1 MKIIM
6 CVALSAD
13 GKIAD
18 SNGNGDFSSVEDKKQ
33 FRNFLHSDKVDAF
46 IAGRKTA
53 EEFGKRLCYKPLYI
67 LTNSFVGRNYFDDYK
82 KLPNSNFALLGGV
95 KTYQYF
101 LSKKLVDEVRLTVE
115 KNIFFGSGLDFDF
128 SLYEKDFKVLKKI
141 DLSYK
146 TELIIYK
153 KIPVVGISIR

>member
-18 SNGNGDFSSVEDKKQ
+18 SNGNGDFSSGEDKKQ
-33 FRNFLHSDKVDAF
+33 FREFLHSNKVDAF

-53 EEFGKRLCYKPLYI
+53 EEFGERLYYKPLYI
-67 LTNSFVGRNYFDDYK
+67 FTNSFVGRNYFDDWIR
-82 KLPNSNFALLGGV
+82 LPNLNFALLGGV

-115 KNIFFGSGLDFDF
+115 KNIFLGGGLDFDF
-128 SLYEKDFKVLKKI
+128 SLYEKDFKVIKKI

-146 TELIIYK
+146 TELILYK
-153 KIPVVGISIR
+153 KLDKLKV

>member
-1 MKIIM
+1 MKIVM

-18 SNGNGDFSSVEDKKQ
+18 SNGDFSSVEDKKQ
-33 FRNFLHSDKVDAF
+33 FREFLHSDKVDAF

-53 EEFGKRLCYKPLYI
+53 EEFGERLYYKPLYI
-67 LTNSFVGRNYFDDYK
+67 LTNSCVGKYCFNDWTR
-82 KLPNSNFALLGGV
+82 LPNLNFVLLGGV

-115 KNIFFGSGLDFDF
+115 KNIFLGGGLDFDF
-128 SLYEKDFKVLKKI
+128 SLYEKDFKVIKKI
-141 DLSYK
+141 DLSSK
-146 TELIIYK
+146 TELILYK
-153 KIPVVGISIR
+153 KLDKLK